1 MLLGFILG
9 VTFGVILMAAVQIN
23 YVNKEFESD
32 CRELTQEKHESF
44 TYDCLKN
51 DPWYE
56 DHDAWDD
63 VYDAWVDKHIPK
75 IN

>member
-1 MLLGFILG
+1 MLLGFLLG

-32 CRELTQEKHESF
+32 CKELTENYESF
-44 TYDCLKN
+44 TYDCMN
-51 DPWYE
+51 DSDEENENVPR
-56 DHDAWDD
+56 
-63 VYDAWVDKHIPK
+63 